1 MFAGLLAILL
11 VSCVDA
17 PLPAKLPD
25 IKSVTSFCDGGIVM
39 LSAELEKETK
49 LVSVCGFMFG
59 KDSSRLDNYPSALSG
74 TDFSVAIPDTE
85 EDSRYFFR
93 AYIGNGRNT
102 IYSVLDSL
110 QTPSEQST
118 ENPDGVNPSNPGTDG
133 DSENP
138 SQPEQ
143 DDPGSGDPNEPENG
157 GQDNPENIYPSD
169 NFRYEMKISYLVTLL
184 SFYHAYPANDTSR
197 QDYAEYSLVFPENTT
212 ELPKEWTMWLK
223 EGDESYNIRI
233 TQYSYLDLIEF
244 EDPAVKR
251 ICVRLADFNGDGE
264 VSFEEAALLP
274 GMKKEDFEGED
285 ISSFNEFQ
293 HFASFATYSTT
304 SSYLFEGSS
313 LRTITVRDALTKL
326 GKGMFKDCANLET
339 ANIGLLIV
347 HDETFMNCTSL
358 KNIHA
363 RVVGERAYMG
373 CTALE
378 TASQLCVG
386 GVPAQAFKG
395 CSNLKTFVFETPCNS
410 QVIKL
415 DAIGQEAFYDCT
427 SLTEIVIPRETTS
440 IGDRAFCGCSSL
452 QSISFSSSVP
462 PTLGTDVFLG
472 VNPDFRILVPS
483 RLVSVYK
490 SNWPSLADKIL
501 TSAPACKQ

>member
-1 MFAGLLAILL
+1 
-11 VSCVDA
+11 
-17 PLPAKLPD
+17 
-25 IKSVTSFCDGGIVM
+25 
-39 LSAELEKETK
+39 
-49 LVSVCGFMFG
+49 
-59 KDSSRLDNYPSALSG
+59 
-74 TDFSVAIPDTE
+74 
-85 EDSRYFFR
+85 
-93 AYIGNGRNT
+93 
-102 IYSVLDSL
+102 
-110 QTPSEQST
+110 
-118 ENPDGVNPSNPGTDG
+118 
-133 DSENP
+133 
-138 SQPEQ
+138 
-143 DDPGSGDPNEPENG
+143 
-157 GQDNPENIYPSD
+157 
-169 NFRYEMKISYLVTLL
+169 
-184 SFYHAYPANDTSR
+184 
-197 QDYAEYSLVFPENTT
+197 
-212 ELPKEWTMWLK
+212 MWLK
-223 EGDESYNIRI
+223 EGDESYKIRI

-293 HFASFATYSTT
+293 HFASLISYASKCG
-304 SSYLFEGSS
+304 YLFEGSS
-313 LRTITVRDALTKL
+313 LRTITVRDCLSKL

-395 CSNLKTFVFETPCNS
+395 CHNLKTFVFEKPCRDR
-410 QVIKL
+410 VVEL
-415 DAIGQEAFYDCT
+415 DAIGSEAFYGCS
-427 SLTEIVIPRETTS
+427 SLTELVIPRETTS

-452 QSISFSSSVP
+452 QSISLSSSIP
-462 PTLGTDVFLG
+462 PTLGTDAFLD
-472 VNPDFRILVPS
+472 VNPDLRILVPS
-483 RLVSVYK
+483 RLVPVYK
-490 SNWPSLADKIL
+490 SNWPSLADNIF
-501 TSAPACKQ
+501 AQE